1 LQEMQGQG
9 TDAGGREELVDGV
22 GGVCFVPS
30 VMERW
35 RELQEFQARPDDT
48 LIATF
53 PKAGE
58 WSSML
63 NSALIMSLCTFWTG
77 TSWAIEMVDVVRRGG
92 DISGCL
98 QIPSM
103 MRAPFLELNPP
114 PPFPSGIDIL
124 QNQPSPRLIKTH
136 LPFHLLP
143 PSFVD
148 QNCKMV
154 YVARNAKDT
163 AVSYFHFHRM
173 NKKLPEPGDWN
184 QFFDSFLTGQVAWG
198 SWFDHVTGWWKEK
211 NNHRILYLFF
221 EDIKEM
227 RLHCLSLCCLFLS
240 RLFSI
245 LITEPFDRIIEHT
258 SFKNMKQNPMTN
270 FSLLPANIFDQSVSP
285 FMRKGEVGDWKNMF
299 TVAQNERF
307 EKEYRQLMSD
317 RGPSFRME
325 L

>member
-1 LQEMQGQG
+1 MQGQG

-58 WSSML
+58 CPLSTLSDHSGSVAGLLASLQLFL
-63 NSALIMSLCTFWTG
+63 NLCY
-77 TSWAIEMVDVVRRGG
+77 
-92 DISGCL
+92 
-98 QIPSM
+98 
-103 MRAPFLELNPP
+103 
-114 PPFPSGIDIL
+114 IL

-221 EDIKEM
+221 EDIKENPA
-227 RLHCLSLCCLFLS
+227 REIAKLSNFLS
-240 RLFSI
+240 KKLDR
-245 LITEPFDRIIEHT
+245 EAVDRIIEHT

>member
-1 LQEMQGQG
+1 MQGQG

-30 VMERW
+30 VVERW

-53 PKAGE
+53 PKA
-58 WSSML
+58 
-63 NSALIMSLCTFWTG
+63 G

-211 NNHRILYLFF
+211 NNHRILYLFY
-221 EDIKEM
+221 EDMKENPA
-227 RLHCLSLCCLFLS
+227 REIVKLSDFLGKK
-240 RLFSI
+240 LDQ
-245 LITEPFDRIIEHT
+245 EAVDRIIEHT

-270 FSLLPANIFDQSVSP
+270 FSLLPGNIFDQSVSP
-285 FMRKGEVGDWKNMF
+285 FLRKGEVGDWKNMF
-299 TVAQNERF
+299 TVAQNEKF

>member
-1 LQEMQGQG
+1 NIDPRHAQFQLHE
-9 TDAGGREELVDGV
+9 EELVDGV

-58 WSSML
+58 CPLSTLS
-63 NSALIMSLCTFWTG
+63 
-77 TSWAIEMVDVVRRGG
+77 DH
-92 DISGCL
+92 SGS
-98 QIPSM
+98 IPSM

-114 PPFPSGIDIL
+114 PPFPSGQL
-124 QNQPSPRLIKTH
+124 HVLNQPSPRLIKTH

-221 EDIKEM
+221 EDIKENPA
-227 RLHCLSLCCLFLS
+227 REIAKLSNFLS
-240 RLFSI
+240 KKLDR
-245 LITEPFDRIIEHT
+245 EAVDRIIEHT

>member
-1 LQEMQGQG
+1 WFIESLQSMK
-9 TDAGGREELVDGV
+9 RISLEELVDGV

-53 PKAGE
+53 PKA
-58 WSSML
+58 
-63 NSALIMSLCTFWTG
+63 G

-114 PPFPSGIDIL
+114 PPFPSGQL
-124 QNQPSPRLIKTH
+124 HNQPSPRLIKTH

-221 EDIKEM
+221 EDIKENPA
-227 RLHCLSLCCLFLS
+227 REIAKLSNFLS
-240 RLFSI
+240 KKLDR
-245 LITEPFDRIIEHT
+245 EAVDRIIEHT

>member
-1 LQEMQGQG
+1 MQGQG

-53 PKAGE
+53 PKA
-58 WSSML
+58 
-63 NSALIMSLCTFWTG
+63 G

-221 EDIKEM
+221 EDIKENPA
-227 RLHCLSLCCLFLS
+227 REIAKLSNFLS
-240 RLFSI
+240 KKLDR
-245 LITEPFDRIIEHT
+245 EAVDRIIEHT

>member
-1 LQEMQGQG
+1 MW
-9 TDAGGREELVDGV
+9 GGFGFRPPTLRTGHITN
-22 GGVCFVPS
+22 
-30 VMERW
+30 

-53 PKAGE
+53 PKA
-58 WSSML
+58 
-63 NSALIMSLCTFWTG
+63 G

-221 EDIKEM
+221 EDIKENPA
-227 RLHCLSLCCLFLS
+227 REIAKLSNFLS
-240 RLFSI
+240 KKLDR
-245 LITEPFDRIIEHT
+245 EAVDRIIEHT

>member
-1 LQEMQGQG
+1 MRPVSNQESSI
-9 TDAGGREELVDGV
+9 RNELVDGV

-53 PKAGE
+53 PKA
-58 WSSML
+58 
-63 NSALIMSLCTFWTG
+63 G

-114 PPFPSGIDIL
+114 PPFPSGQL
-124 QNQPSPRLIKTH
+124 HNQPSPRLIKTH

-221 EDIKEM
+221 EDIKEV
-227 RLHCLSLCCLFLS
+227 RESKKLD
-240 RLFSI
+240 R
-245 LITEPFDRIIEHT
+245 EAVDRIIEHT

>member
-1 LQEMQGQG
+1 MVMLLR
-9 TDAGGREELVDGV
+9 TGRPSKIDEKTRRKLV
-22 GGVCFVPS
+22 
-30 VMERW
+30 
-35 RELQEFQARPDDT
+35 REAAKRPTLQEFQARPDDT

-53 PKAGE
+53 PKA
-58 WSSML
+58 
-63 NSALIMSLCTFWTG
+63 G

-114 PPFPSGIDIL
+114 PPFPSGQL
-124 QNQPSPRLIKTH
+124 HVLNQPSPRLIKTH

-221 EDIKEM
+221 EDIKENPA
-227 RLHCLSLCCLFLS
+227 REIAKLSNFLS
-240 RLFSI
+240 KKLDR
-245 LITEPFDRIIEHT
+245 EAVDRIIEHT